1 MDVIQDPYR
10 FPVLLMDPPIVDI
23 IEEWLRERG
32 ITPLEFN
39 VVDISDLSSR
49 HDTILEVFFNTQE
62 EQTLFKLTWGG
73 K

>member
-1 MDVIQDPYR
+1 MIQDPYR

-49 HDTILEVFFNTQE
+49 HDTMLEVFFNTQE